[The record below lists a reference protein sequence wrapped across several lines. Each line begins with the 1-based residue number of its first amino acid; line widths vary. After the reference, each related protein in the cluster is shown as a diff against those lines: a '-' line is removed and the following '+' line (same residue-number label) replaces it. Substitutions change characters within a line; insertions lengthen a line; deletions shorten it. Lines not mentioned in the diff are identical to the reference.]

1 MKKFI
6 YYILPL
12 FLLGLAACKKTALPP
27 DNTSGEPVFYS
38 RFTMDG
44 NIKTMDAS
52 SGYYMNATY
61 TQDPNGVYVYS
72 GEMKQ
77 SNCNNCGYSIEFRI
91 NDDKVRPMGAPMQPD
106 SALVIGKHEFN
117 DGVLPPL
124 GYYGNFKAGGSSTW
138 DYEWYNNGNLTGTQ
152 WTYSAFFPLG
162 SQTVA
167 LKAASQTATADV
179 LQNIYQIG
187 NSLQV
192 NVTAVRP
199 SMDFSFI
206 FTPTTTINTG
216 LSYFWEYGDGT
227 SEISGSPTHSYS
239 VSVGNYYKDVTLN
252 TTAGGQTCITKYQ
265 VPLFYDLSRV
275 HSNFTST
282 FTPVQNSMGLG
293 AASIVITDPTGNK
306 YSSSALDQTSGT
318 KFEIVSVE
326 DYHDNEAG
334 DKIKKVK
341 IKFSCKLKA
350 ANGSIM
356 EALSGE
362 AVVAVA
368 YKP

>member
-6 YYILPL
+6 YYILPF
-12 FLLGLAACKKTALPP
+12 FLLGLGACKKMPLPP
-27 DNTSGEPVFYS
+27 ENTTNEPVFYS
-38 RFTMDG
+38 HFIMDEKAVD
-44 NIKTMDAS
+44 IDAS
-52 SGYYMNATY
+52 RGYYMNAAY
-61 TQDPNGVYVYS
+61 SQDANGVYVYS

-77 SNCNNCGYSIEFRI
+77 TGSPATGYSIEFRI
-91 NDDKVRPMGAPMQPD
+91 NDDSVSAMGAAMKPD
-106 SALVIGKHEFN
+106 RALMIGKHEFN
-117 DGVLPPL
+117 DGSLPPL
-124 GYYGNFKAGGSSTW
+124 GYYGNFKAAGSSTW
-138 DYEWYNNGNLTGTQ
+138 DYEWYNNGVLTSTVA
-152 WTYSAFFPLG
+152 TLNSFFIAG
-162 SQTVA
+162 SQTVS

-179 LQNIYQIG
+179 LQNTYQVG
-187 NSLQV
+187 NNLQV
-192 NVTAVRP
+192 NVSAVRP
-199 SMDFSFI
+199 SPDFSFV
-206 FTPTTTINTG
+206 FTPTSTVFNG
-216 LSYFWEYGDGT
+216 LSYFWQYGDGT
-227 SEISGSPTHSYS
+227 SESSGGPTHMYT
-239 VSVGNYYKDVTLN
+239 VSVGNYYKMVTL
-252 TTAGGQTCITKYQ
+252 TTNAGGQTCVTNYQ
-265 VPLFYDLSRV
+265 VPLFYDLNRV

-293 AASIVITDPTGNK
+293 AASIVITDPAGNK

-350 ANGSIM
+350 ANGFIK
-356 EALSGE
+356 EVPAGE